1 MLSEIVNNSNLQ
13 KVIIST
19 GNILN
24 VDNAAPLRKSNE
36 ELLESL
42 KLCTECQKEAETQNA
57 SNEQVDGGEGVATP
71 SVGGC
76 ETELECHGTEAQ
88 LLRANRELEER
99 IKEYARNEI
108 SIGVK
113 LFLNKSSKQDVE
125 EAISALMRILK
136 VEHVDN
142 LVLAYHPLET
152 ASKALPQTPDVTSAV
167 SYTGDSK
174 WSKRNEKNLDVLK
187 ELWEVLQEFHEKKQI
202 CQLGIADLDCDA
214 LTELHK
220 NARVPPTINQI
231 NLANCCV
238 VPPELKEFCTQHDI
252 QLLTHGDPEILIDD
266 ENFVIPNYTV
276 DWSLRYQIHVRCR
289 GVLTAKGYI
298 VKASKLTNATAR
310 E

>member
-1 MLSEIVNNSNLQ
+1 MLTEISNNSKLQ

-24 VDNAAPLRKSNE
+24 VDSATPLRKSNE

-42 KLCTECQKEAETQNA
+42 KLCTDCQKAKATNDEKPGCVPAEGAVSSCCVENI
-57 SNEQVDGGEGVATP
+57 QVENFEST
-71 SVGGC
+71 
-76 ETELECHGTEAQ
+76 AQ
-88 LLRANRELEER
+88 VLRANRDLEER
-99 IKEYARNEI
+99 IKEYSRNEI
-108 SIGVK
+108 SIAAK
-113 LFLNKSSKQDVE
+113 LFLNKSSKQGVE
-125 EAISALMRILK
+125 EAVNALMRILN

-152 ASKALPQTPDVTSAV
+152 ASKDLPQTPDVTSAV
-167 SYTGDSK
+167 SYSGDMK
-174 WSKRNEKNLDVLK
+174 WSNRNEKSIEVLK
-187 ELWEVLQEFHEKKQI
+187 DLWSVLEELHENKKI
-202 CQLGIADLDCDA
+202 CQLGIADLDYDA
-214 LTELHK
+214 LSELHK
-220 NARVPPTINQI
+220 NATVPPVINQI

-252 QLLTHGDPEILIDD
+252 QLLTHGDPEILIND
-266 ENFVIPNYTV
+266 ENFIIPNYTV

-298 VKASKLTNATAR
+298 LQASKLSSDT

>member
-1 MLSEIVNNSNLQ
+1 MLSEIAKNSKLE

-24 VDNAAPLRKSNE
+24 VDSATPLRKSNE
-36 ELLESL
+36 ELLDSL
-42 KLCTECQKEAETQNA
+42 KLCTECQKAAETQNT
-57 SNEQVDGGEGVATP
+57 NEQAAAP
-71 SVGGC
+71 GGC
-76 ETELECHGTEAQ
+76 GETQVVCHETEAQ
-88 LLRANRELEER
+88 VLRANLELQER

-113 LFLNKSSKQDVE
+113 LFLNKSSKQGVE
-125 EAISALMRILK
+125 EAVNALMHILQ

-152 ASKALPQTPDVTSAV
+152 ASKVLPETPDVTSAV
-167 SYTGDSK
+167 SYTGDLK
-174 WSKRNEKNLDVLK
+174 WSKRNEKSLDVLK
-187 ELWEVLQEFHEKKQI
+187 ELWQVLEEFNEKKQI

-252 QLLTHGDPEILIDD
+252 QLLTHGDPEILIND
-266 ENFVIPNYTV
+266 ENFIIPHYTV

-298 VKASKLTNATAR
+298 LQASKLPKDSTAR

>member
-1 MLSEIVNNSNLQ
+1 MLSEIVNNSKLQ

-24 VDNAAPLRKSNE
+24 VDNATPLRKSNE

-42 KLCTECQKEAETQNA
+42 KLCTDCQKAAETEC
-57 SNEQVDGGEGVATP
+57 SNEQAAAPGGCGGETQV
-71 SVGGC
+71 
-76 ETELECHGTEAQ
+76 ECHETEAQ
-88 LLRANRELEER
+88 VLRANRELQER

-113 LFLNKSSKQDVE
+113 LFLNKSSKQGVE
-125 EAISALMRILK
+125 EAVSALMHILK

-152 ASKALPQTPDVTSAV
+152 ASKALPETPDVTSTV
-167 SYTGDSK
+167 SYTGDLK
-174 WSKRNEKNLDVLK
+174 WSKRNEKSLDVLK
-187 ELWEVLQEFHEKKQI
+187 DLWQVLQDFNEKKKI

-214 LTELHK
+214 LTELHR

-252 QLLTHGDPEILIDD
+252 QLLTHGDPEILIND
-266 ENFVIPNYTV
+266 ENFIIPNYTV

-298 VKASKLTNATAR
+298 LQASKLPPNPTAR

>member
-1 MLSEIVNNSNLQ
+1 MLSEIVNNSKLQ

-42 KLCTECQKEAETQNA
+42 KFCTECEKASATENTEEGKESLPEIG
-57 SNEQVDGGEGVATP
+57 S
-71 SVGGC
+71 C
-76 ETELECHGTEAQ
+76 ETEVKCHDTEAQ

-113 LFLNKSSKQDVE
+113 LFLNKSSKQGVE
-125 EAISALMRILK
+125 DAVNALMRILN
-136 VEHVDN
+136 VQHVDN

-152 ASKALPQTPDVTSAV
+152 ASKALPETPDVTSPV
-167 SYTGDSK
+167 SYTGESK
-174 WSKRNEKNLDVLK
+174 WSKRNEKSLDVLK

-252 QLLTHGDPEILIDD
+252 QLLTHSDPEILIND
-266 ENFVIPNYTV
+266 ENFIIPNYTV

-298 VKASKLTNATAR
+298 LQASKLLEQNTTR

>member
-1 MLSEIVNNSNLQ
+1 MLSEIVNNSQLE

-24 VDNAAPLRKSNE
+24 VNNATTPLRKSNE
-36 ELLESL
+36 ELLDSL
-42 KLCTECQKEAETQNA
+42 KLCTECKEKSAKDDAIDGVGADTQV
-57 SNEQVDGGEGVATP
+57 ECQVA
-71 SVGGC
+71 
-76 ETELECHGTEAQ
+76 EAQ
-88 LLRANRELEER
+88 VLRGNRELQER

-113 LFLNKSSKQDVE
+113 LFLNKSTKQGVQEAVE
-125 EAISALMRILK
+125 TLMSILK
-136 VEHVDN
+136 VDHVDN

-152 ASKALPQTPDVTSAV
+152 ASKALPETPDVTSSV
-167 SYTGDSK
+167 SYTGDLK
-174 WSKRNEKNLDVLK
+174 WSKRNEKSLVQLKDLWSVL
-187 ELWEVLQEFHEKKQI
+187 EEFAEKKQI

-214 LTELHK
+214 LTELYT
-220 NARVPPTINQI
+220 NATVPPTINQI
-231 NLANCCV
+231 NLAKCCV

-252 QLLTHGDPEILIDD
+252 QLLTHGDPEILIND
-266 ENFVIPNYTV
+266 ENFIIPNYTV

-298 VKASKLTNATAR
+298 LQASKLQPNPTSK